1 MYTVQLNHKIKIT
14 FFEITRGI
22 TSFFIT
28 FIVLMKDD
36 HFIRGLRMMIVINY
50 SCIELNG
57 AKNEIQ
63 FNILNYPVQK

>member
-14 FFEITRGI
+14 FFEIIRGI
-22 TSFFIT
+22 TIFFIT

-50 SCIELNG
+50 ACIEPNG
-57 AKNEIQ
+57 AKNEI
-63 FNILNYPVQK
+63 